1 VTPGDRI
8 EVSIEKNVYRGLG
21 LGHHEGRVVFV
32 SRVLAGDRVE
42 VRIEAVERGFV
53 RGVVERVLVSSPNRR
68 VAPCP
73 VADLCGGCAYQHARY
88 ESQPAVKAAIL
99 RETFARAGVRWTE
112 DVPVVTGPEKG
123 WRVRTTLHFSVIEN
137 SLRIGF
143 RREGSHE
150 VVEIS
155 SCLQISARLR
165 RVAERFGEELRQ
177 QPMLWRHLSALELA
191 ESSDGK
197 VVVAILVG
205 DLGRAEMASL
215 ASLARIDSGLGG
227 FGFRSARRS
236 SELTALV
243 GSPYVT
249 HEVLG
254 RSYRVH
260 ASSFF
265 QGNRFLV
272 GDLTAAVRD
281 AVPEGSDVVEL
292 FAGVGLF
299 TAALLPRVS
308 RVRAVEIAQKAAEDF
323 RFNLGDSSAAALR
336 EGDALVGLELLRP
349 GRHEHIVLDP
359 PRAGAGHR
367 MVEAIVARKP
377 EGIVYL
383 SCDPTTLA
391 RDLAGFRKAGYDL
404 ADVRLFDLFPDTF
417 HLETLVRLRP
427 A

>member
-1 VTPGDRI
+1 MTPGDRI
-8 EVSIEKNVYRGLG
+8 ELAIEKNVYRGLG

-32 SRVLAGDRVE
+32 PRALAGDRVL
-42 VRIEAVERGFV
+42 VRVEAVERGFV
-53 RGVVERVLVSSPNRR
+53 RGSIESVMAPSPSRR
-68 VAPCP
+68 SAPCP
-73 VADLCGGCAYQHARY
+73 VAEQCGGCAYQHASY
-88 ESQPAVKAAIL
+88 GAQPALKAAIL
-99 RETFARAGVRWTE
+99 RETFSRAGVRYARE
-112 DVPVVTGPEKG
+112 VPVTTGPEEG
-123 WRVRTTLHFSVIEN
+123 WRVRATLHFSVVDN
-137 SLRIGF
+137 ALRLGF

-150 VVEIS
+150 VVETS
-155 SCLQISARLR
+155 SCLQISTRLR
-165 RVAERFGEELRQ
+165 KVAERFGDELRQ

-197 VVVAILVG
+197 VVVAVLVG
-205 DLGRAEMASL
+205 DLSRSEMVSL
-215 ASLARIDSGLGG
+215 GGLARLDAGLGG
-227 FGFRSARRS
+227 LGFRGTRRS
-236 SELTALV
+236 SELALSK
-243 GSPYVT
+243 GSPFVT

-254 RSYRVH
+254 RTYRVH

-281 AVPEGSDVVEL
+281 AVPEGADVVEL

-308 RVRAVEIAQKAAEDF
+308 RVRAVEIATTAVEDF
-323 RFNLGDSSAAALR
+323 RFNLAESSLASVR
-336 EGDALVGLELLRP
+336 EADALVGLGQLRP
-349 GRHEHIVLDP
+349 GRREHILLDP
-359 PRAGAGHR
+359 PRAGAGHTL
-367 MVEAIVARKP
+367 VEAIAARKP

-391 RDLAGFRKAGYDL
+391 RDLAGFRRAGYDIGE
-404 ADVRLFDLFPDTF
+404 VWLFDLFPDTF